1 MKGMSTEFKVGLF
14 VVLAIGILSMIV
26 FQIGGLNIF
35 NSKQYKLKVM
45 FDFVSGI
52 AKEAP
57 VQVAGVG
64 VGMVKEV
71 TIFYNTA
78 QKKTQVRLIL
88 LVQDDVRIPKDSV
101 AYINTLGIL
110 GEKYVE
116 IVPGEDQNNFL
127 GDGDFIVGNNP
138 VQLEKLTESLVD
150 IVGDQTVRDSL
161 RESFYNVRIATENL
175 RQTTEMLN
183 EIVDGVKNGK
193 GTIGRFIND
202 DSIYA
207 QTESM
212 VVNVNQK
219 LDKTITDLNLSLNE
233 LISDLKSHPWKLFQ
247 KPGREPE
254 TVKKK
259 SSAKEKTEADNR
271 GIIFQKQ

>member
-1 MKGMSTEFKVGLF
+1 
-14 VVLAIGILSMIV
+14 
-26 FQIGGLNIF
+26 
-35 NSKQYKLKVM
+35 
-45 FDFVSGI
+45 
-52 AKEAP
+52 
-57 VQVAGVG
+57 
-64 VGMVKEV
+64 
-71 TIFYNTA
+71 
-78 QKKTQVRLIL
+78 
-88 LVQDDVRIPKDSV
+88 
-101 AYINTLGIL
+101 
-110 GEKYVE
+110 
-116 IVPGEDQNNFL
+116 L